1 MAIFLHAQALNERN
15 VDKAVSTLDKN
26 VKVYRL
32 TLESLGAGKE
42 LTSRIEKASE
52 ANEFSKVAELVHP
65 SLNSTQLHIDTV
77 LFENSEA
84 IREMLVDSF
93 RDDPDSKMEILWH
106 QRVGNK
112 IFAFERKNNGAK
124 EADLLSVYEVEND
137 LIKSI
142 WITVLRRAEVKKNCN
157 GLFK

>member
-1 MAIFLHAQALNERN
+1 M
-15 VDKAVSTLDKN
+15 
-26 VKVYRL
+26 
-32 TLESLGAGKE
+32 GG
-42 LTSRIEKASE
+42 
-52 ANEFSKVAELVHP
+52 
-65 SLNSTQLHIDTV
+65 V

-84 IREMLVDSF
+84 VREMLVDSF